1 MITVIATIFVLGVLV
16 FIHELGHFLA
26 AKAAG
31 VRVEKF
37 SLGFPPKMI
46 GKKIGE
52 TEYMLSW
59 LPIGGYVKM
68 AGQDDFKPE
77 PGAGQ
82 PYEFYSKTVP
92 AKMAIVCAGP
102 VSNWV
107 FSLLIF
113 WLVIWGTGVSSI
125 KTTQVGFVAD
135 TSVAAASGLAVKNR
149 IVAVNG
155 HPVSTWEE
163 VTERLLVNAD
173 HRDMQRLEIKNDS
186 SGTLRRMELPV
197 SNQEFVES
205 VRPFMAT
212 TVGKVLPGSPAEQAG
227 LRVGDQV
234 TAVNDTAVEQWEQ
247 LVNIVHRHP
256 GDTITVA
263 WMRQGAAAT
272 ARLVPMVKEMPGPDG
287 KTPQRVGLIGITVD
301 VRNEPV
307 GPAKALSLGLQQTW
321 EWTRRIVGFVADLV
335 RGVVSISGL
344 RGPITIAQMAGESAR
359 YGLESLLVF
368 MAILS
373 INLAVINVLPL
384 PMFDGGHALI
394 FLIEAVTR
402 RQLSFRQRAMIQQV
416 GLVIIVGLTVFV
428 LFNDV
433 TALRHKF

>member
-1 MITVIATIFVLGVLV
+1 MITIIATIFVLGILV

-31 VRVEKF
+31 VRVERF

-59 LPIGGYVKM
+59 IPIGGYVKM

-102 VSNWV
+102 VSNWL

-113 WLVIWGTGVSSI
+113 CLVIWVTGVSSI

-135 TSVAAASGLAVKNR
+135 TSAAAVAGLAVRDR
-149 IVAVNG
+149 IVTVNS
-155 HPVSTWEE
+155 HPVATWEE
-163 VTERLLVNAD
+163 VNERLQVNAD
-173 HRDMQRLEIKNDS
+173 HRGVQNLEVRKDCSGALQRVDV
-186 SGTLRRMELPV
+186 PV
-197 SNQEFVES
+197 SRREFSES
-205 VRPFMAT
+205 VRPFITT
-212 TVGKVLPGSPAEQAG
+212 TVGQVLPGSPAERAG
-227 LRVGDQV
+227 LRAGDQV
-234 TAVNDTAVEQWEQ
+234 TAVNDTTVEQWEQ
-247 LVNIVHRHP
+247 LVNMVHRHP

-263 WMRQGAAAT
+263 WARQGVAAA

-301 VRNEPV
+301 LGNDPV
-307 GPAKALSLGLQQTW
+307 GPARALALGLEQTW
-321 EWTRRIVGFVADLV
+321 EWTRRIVEFVTDLV
-335 RGVVSISGL
+335 CGTASLSGL

-359 YGLESLLVF
+359 YGLESLLLF
-368 MAILS
+368 MAILG
-373 INLAVINVLPL
+373 INLAIINVLPL

-394 FLIEAVTR
+394 FLIEAVVR
-402 RQLSFRQRAMIQQV
+402 RQLSFKQRAVIQQV
-416 GLVIIVGLTVFV
+416 GLAIIIGLTVFV
-428 LFNDV
+428 LFNDI
-433 TALRHKF
+433 TDLMHKF